1 MVTGVK
7 RCDKHWDKQCS
18 NSLRNS
24 KSCFVNICVPTLP
37 PKRQP
42 TVADL
47 TQDELRKMIRDEVTI
62 ICDEMKASLNT
73 EVAEL
78 KERLGTIDVQLQQAL
93 AIKDTVVAVEKALD
107 HTSQRI
113 DDIYRVSFP
122 ALSRQVEQAA
132 VGFALQTLDLDV
144 HRRKWALTI
153 QGLTGEEKEDEKV
166 TRSLCVDLAKQHL
179 GVSDAAGSDLACLN
193 RSAGSGIIL
202 RFRDLSQR
210 NEWLTGAKGLRNH
223 ADRISVSPDLPPV
236 LRPLKTELLNKRK
249 TLPPEQKSRSFIR
262 YLKQWPYIELVC
274 GQNDPIRPLVT
285 KEAIAKEV
293 LGIDPYL
300 DLKET
305 T

>member
-1 MVTGVK
+1 
-7 RCDKHWDKQCS
+7 
-18 NSLRNS
+18 
-24 KSCFVNICVPTLP
+24 
-37 PKRQP
+37 
-42 TVADL
+42 
-47 TQDELRKMIRDEVTI
+47 MIKDEVTI

-132 VGFALQTLDLDV
+132 VGLALQTLDLDV

-153 QGLTGEEKEDEKV
+153 QGLKGEEKEDEKV

-179 GVSDAAGSDLACLN
+179 GVSDAAGSDLAACHRLN
-193 RSAGSGIIL
+193 KSAGSGVIL

-249 TLPPEQKSRSFIR
+249 TLPPEQKARSFIR

-274 GQNDPIRPLVT
+274 GQEDPIRPLVT

-300 DLKET
+300 VLKKT

>member
-1 MVTGVK
+1 M
-7 RCDKHWDKQCS
+7 
-18 NSLRNS
+18 
-24 KSCFVNICVPTLP
+24 P

-132 VGFALQTLDLDV
+132 VGLALQTLDLDV

-153 QGLTGEEKEDEKV
+153 QGLKGEEKDEKV

-179 GVSDAAGSDLACLN
+179 GVSDAAGSDLAACHRLN
-193 RSAGSGIIL
+193 KSAGSGVIL

-223 ADRISVSPDLPPV
+223 ADRTSVSPDLPPV
-236 LRPLKTELLNKRK
+236 LLNKRK

-274 GQNDPIRPLVT
+274 WQNDPIRPLVT

>member
-1 MVTGVK
+1 M
-7 RCDKHWDKQCS
+7 
-18 NSLRNS
+18 
-24 KSCFVNICVPTLP
+24 P

-47 TQDELRKMIRDEVTI
+47 TQDELRKMFRDEVTV

-73 EVAEL
+73 EVADL
-78 KERLGTIDVQLQQAL
+78 KERLDTIDVQLQQAL

-113 DDIYRVSFP
+113 DDIYRVPFP

-132 VGFALQTLDLDV
+132 VGLAFQTLDLDV
-144 HRRKWALTI
+144 HHRKWALTI
-153 QGLTGEEKEDEKV
+153 QGLTSEEKEDETV

-179 GVSDAAGSDLACLN
+179 GVSDAAGSDLAACHRLN
-193 RSAGSGIIL
+193 KSTGSGIIL

-210 NEWLTGAKGLRNH
+210 NEWMTGAKGLRNH

-236 LRPLKTELLNKRK
+236 LRPLKAELLNKRK
-249 TLPPEQKSRSFIR
+249 ALPPEQKSRSFIR
-262 YLKQWPYIELVC
+262 YMKQWPHIELVC

-285 KEAIAKEV
+285 KRPSRKKFWASICTCTWKKLPSLGKKNPYTHV
-293 LGIDPYL
+293 LIWSIRSISCFS
-300 DLKET
+300 
-305 T
+305 